1 MRAVFFDLDGTLL
14 HFTREYRD
22 LLGDAIDD
30 VTGQV
35 SPAVLDQYNETFF
48 DNLHRC
54 EPDPVE
60 QAFEDAVPEADP
72 VALAEALLEREIEAT
87 EPPTGAAED
96 LARLADQFRLGVLT
110 NGVRTWQERKLR
122 AHGMEAFFDVIVA
135 SDEAGAHKP
144 AAAPFQLAERRLSAD
159 AYVMVGD
166 DAVDVE
172 GAIDAGWTAHRYEGD
187 GFHDLPGALH
197 WNVAGTGSNSGTR

>member
-14 HFTREYRD
+14 HSTREYRE

-30 VTGQV
+30 VTGHV
-35 SPAVLDQYNETFF
+35 SPAVLEQYNETFF

-60 QAFEDAVPEADP
+60 QAFEAALPDADP
-72 VALAEALLEREIEAT
+72 VALADDLLEREIEAT

-96 LARLADQFRLGVLT
+96 LARLANQFRLGVLT
-110 NGVRTWQERKLR
+110 NGVREWQERKLR
-122 AHGMEAFFDVIVA
+122 AHELEAFFDVIVA
-135 SDEAGAHKP
+135 SYEAGAHKP
-144 AAAPFQLAERRLSAD
+144 AAAPFRLAERRLSAD
-159 AYVMVGD
+159 AYAMVGD

-187 GFHDLPGALH
+187 GFDDLPGALH
-197 WNVAGTGSNSGTR
+197 WNEPSTGSTAGTR

>member
-14 HFTREYRD
+14 HFTREYRE
-22 LLGDAIDD
+22 LLLDAIED
-30 VTGQV
+30 VTGNV

-48 DNLHRC
+48 DYLHSC
-54 EPDPVE
+54 APDPVE
-60 QAFEDAVPEADP
+60 QAFEDTLPDTDP

-96 LARLADQFRLGVLT
+96 LARLANQFRLGVLT
-110 NGVRTWQERKLR
+110 NGVREWQERKLR
-122 AHGMEAFFDVIVA
+122 AHGMEAFFDAIVA
-135 SDEAGAHKP
+135 SYEAGAHKP
-144 AAAPFQLAERRLSAD
+144 AAAPFRLAERRLSAD
-159 AYVMVGD
+159 AYAMVGD

-187 GFHDLPGALH
+187 GFDDLPGALH
-197 WNVAGTGSNSGTR
+197 WNEPSTGSTAGTR